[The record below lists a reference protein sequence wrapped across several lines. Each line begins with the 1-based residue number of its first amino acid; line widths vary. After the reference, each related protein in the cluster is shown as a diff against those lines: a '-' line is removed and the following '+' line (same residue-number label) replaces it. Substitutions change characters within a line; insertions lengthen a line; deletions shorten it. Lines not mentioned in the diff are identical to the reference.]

1 MTSTVAIYGA
11 GIAGA
16 ILASRLAGDF
26 DVTLVAPTDYF
37 EVPMAMPRLA
47 VRPALADKAVISIAE
62 ALPKVDHVRGRLAE
76 LTPAGG
82 LVDTADGTRRM
93 IAGDITVLA
102 TGSRFTSSLMRPLA
116 GSMMERRAIFHRLTA
131 SLAAAQRI
139 VVVGGGPIGVEI
151 AAEIVETWPGRS
163 VTMSSRAFL
172 VGRPNRWRL
181 TPQNS
186 WNVEGS

>member
-116 GSMMERRAIFHRLTA
+116 GSMMEGRAIFHRLTA